1 VKEIKDK
8 AVNNVT
14 KSLEAAGLSQNDL
27 SIDFQ
32 DWRKQIDVAEEE
44 ENAVKIED
52 IESKVLADIEG
63 KKEDKARSSK
73 LDDLKEKLSNDN
85 DKQQNNKVFAE
96 VLKEANKN
104 IGNQENEVKVQELK
118 QEMREKDPE
127 IYFET
132 FVKWVEEELKVI
144 EVSKDELEEDERNL
158 IEGKITD
165 QNKAKE
171 TEKRLEEKIET
182 KKQSQSFSQK
192 INEWQNW
199 LKTTAVEMAI
209 NHFQEQA
216 KIIKKHVYSLKSST
230 NPFKR
235 NAYEANKQR
244 VNNLFSELNA
254 ISRTLDIQT
263 VPPTKKNLFRP
274 EVMVPVSLVAVL
286 AIAFA
291 VIIRRKKR
299 IKAK

>member
-8 AVNNVT
+8 AVNNIT
-14 KSLEAAGLSQNDL
+14 ESLEAAGFSQSDL
-27 SIDFQ
+27 SIDLQ
-32 DWRKQIDVAEEE
+32 NWRKQMEVAEEE
-44 ENAVKIED
+44 EDAVKIEN
-52 IESKVLADIEG
+52 IESKLLADIEG
-63 KKEDKARSSK
+63 KKESKAKSSK
-73 LDDLKEKLSNDN
+73 LDDLKANFSNKDEPCS
-85 DKQQNNKVFAE
+85 NKVFAE
-96 VLKEANKN
+96 TLKEANKN
-104 IGNQENEVKVQELK
+104 IGDQENEVKVQELK
-118 QEMREKDPE
+118 QEMRERDPE

-165 QNKAKE
+165 QSKAKE

-199 LKTTAVEMAI
+199 LKTTAAEMAI
-209 NHFQEQA
+209 NHFQEEA
-216 KIIKKHVYSLKSST
+216 KKIKKHVYSLKFST

-235 NAYEANKQR
+235 NAYKNNQQR

-254 ISRTLDIQT
+254 ISQTQDIQT
-263 VPPTKKNLFRP
+263 PPPPTEKSLFRP
-274 EVMVPVSLVAVL
+274 EVVIPVSLVAVA
-286 AIAFA
+286 AIFA
-291 VIIRRKKR
+291 TVIIRRKKR
-299 IKAK
+299 LKAK

>member
-8 AVNNVT
+8 AVNNIT
-14 KSLEAAGLSQNDL
+14 ESLEAAGFSQSDL
-27 SIDFQ
+27 SIDLQ
-32 DWRKQIDVAEEE
+32 NWRKQMEVAEEE
-44 ENAVKIED
+44 EDAVKIEN
-52 IESKVLADIEG
+52 IESKLLADIEG
-63 KKEDKARSSK
+63 KKESKAESSK
-73 LDDLKEKLSNDN
+73 LDDLKANFSNKDEPCS
-85 DKQQNNKVFAE
+85 NKVFAE
-96 VLKEANKN
+96 TLKEANKN
-104 IGNQENEVKVQELK
+104 IGDQENEVKVQELK
-118 QEMREKDPE
+118 QEMRERDPE

-199 LKTTAVEMAI
+199 LKTTAAEMAI
-209 NHFQEQA
+209 NHFQEEA
-216 KIIKKHVYSLKSST
+216 KKIKKHVYSLKFST

-235 NAYEANKQR
+235 NAYKNNQQR

-254 ISRTLDIQT
+254 ISQTQDIQIP
-263 VPPTKKNLFRP
+263 PPTEKSLFRP
-274 EVMVPVSLVAVL
+274 EVVIPVSLVAVA
-286 AIAFA
+286 AIFA
-291 VIIRRKKR
+291 TVIIRRKKR
-299 IKAK
+299 LKAK